1 MTKVTSPSPAKKLS
15 YAQKVK
21 SVNSNRVRGD
31 VRSIAVETNYHPDHV
46 SNVLSGRRRN
56 DDIVNAAYNMI
67 RARKQK

>member
-1 MTKVTSPSPAKKLS
+1 MNKEKTQSPAKKLS

-21 SVNSNRVRGD
+21 SVNVNRVRGD
-31 VRSIAVETNYHPDHV
+31 VRLIASETNYHPDHV

-56 DDIVNAAYNMI
+56 DEIVNAAYTMI